1 MTVPA
6 IVATAGSASAN
17 SYLTV
22 AEGDAFAAGDIDGSV
37 WTNSS
42 SDDKVK
48 ALISATRQMD
58 VIGYVGERSTT
69 TQALSW
75 PRTGFTTTEKQYSDT
90 EIPQEIKLSTYE
102 IAKSLLRGTNVISGG
117 SGTEL
122 IPGIPNEGLR
132 RVKMDV
138 LEIEWQATYRPPVT
152 PLKALPQL
160 QLLLNELVLNTPGQA
175 IAVVR
180 S

>member
-6 IVATAGSASAN
+6 IVVTPGASNAN
-17 SYLTV
+17 SYITV
-22 AEGDAFAAGDIDGSV
+22 AEGDTYASGDIDGSA
-37 WTNSS
+37 WTGASA
-42 SDDKVK
+42 DDKVK
-48 ALISATRQMD
+48 ALISATRQID
-58 VIGYVGERSTT
+58 VIGYVGERTSA
-69 TQALSW
+69 TQALAW
-75 PRTGFTTTEKQYSDT
+75 PRTGFTTTEKQYGSN
-90 EIPQEIKLSTYE
+90 EIPAEIKLSTYE
-102 IAKSLLRGTNVISGG
+102 VAKSLLRGTSVINGG

-122 IPGIPNEGLR
+122 IPGIPNDGLK
-132 RVKMDV
+132 RVKLDV
-138 LEIEWQATYRPPVT
+138 MEVEWQSTYRAPVT